1 MMRDFLKAAQF
12 RLKVKCCFSGQLV
25 STNRIEK
32 WLNTSTIGQTDRRSR
47 PKLTPL
53 VESMFLLHSKIN
65 TEMF

>member
-12 RLKVKCCFSGQLV
+12 HLKVKCCFSGQLV

-32 WLNTSTIGQTDRRSR
+32 WFSIGQTDRRSH

-65 TEMF
+65 PEMF